1 MKRGIQKYK
10 IIKVSDRFDEHIAD
24 YSKDYIKIKS
34 LHLGKTVKRNSKWM
48 AEKIDETYIN
58 INQDNQNCNF
68 TNKWVK
74 N

>member
-1 MKRGIQKYK
+1 MVVKQN
-10 IIKVSDRFDEHIAD
+10 F
-24 YSKDYIKIKS
+24 YIKIKE
-34 LHLGKTVKRNSKWM
+34 LALREKQLKEIQEWM